1 MKTKADIWIR
11 MLGLVL
17 GFTVAA
23 IAILFSRIPAG
34 TGLLGAD
41 IVLAS
46 APTGE
51 LAVTPIGP
59 FLSATNLTPSSPAS
73 SGSIA
78 VFNQTGITL
87 NVAVRGLPSTVDMD
101 QVMLVQVAADGTSIY
116 DGTLGGFR
124 DWTTKTITL
133 ASGQTTHLSVRTWLD
148 PRSGEAWSGRIT
160 QVGIEFDSNP
170 VGAKS

>member
-11 MLGLVL
+11 SLGLVL
-17 GFTVAA
+17 GITVAA
-23 IAILFSRIPAG
+23 ITLVSSRIPPG

-51 LAVTPIGP
+51 LAVTPTGP

-73 SGSIA
+73 SGSIS
-78 VFNQTGITL
+78 VFNQTGSTL
-87 NVAVRGLPSTVDMD
+87 DVAVRGLPSSTDMD
-101 QVMLVQVAADGTSIY
+101 QVMLVQVAADGTQIY

-124 DWTTKTITL
+124 DWTTKTISL
-133 ASGQTTHLSVRTWLD
+133 ASGQTANLTVRTWLD
-148 PRSGEAWSGRIT
+148 PTSGEAWSGRVT

-170 VGAKS
+170 GAEP